1 MSKLIF
7 QHQQLFLRSI
17 RSSHC
22 KAFLQS
28 YTFLP
33 LFSIDEK
40 FEMSKRTSSST
51 ITSSKSKSEH
61 VKECITLSSDV
72 SDTENSR
79 KKSFKR
85 SKSQRNSAVDSQ
97 NNSKK
102 PRNSRSNHK
111 LSNSMSEYS
120 YRANKYD
127 LYRSFLLKNDD
138 KFKQDINHM
147 TRKKD
152 KKVQNSITTF
162 RPQLVKDY
170 RHSSQVS
177 SFHTA
182 SSSATS
188 STDRRRDSTPPPP
201 GTEADDKFNFSVLS
215 YNILADQLMKWHPE
229 LYTKSNKSDLVWW
242 TRWDRIKTEIRNMKW
257 PDIICLQEVQFRNP
271 DHCQEHIIP
280 FLKSHGYTSVF
291 KNKTGDKV
299 DGCLTAFKKDKFSL
313 EETCPVEYKIDRV
326 PVLDR
331 DNVGLVVKLTPMN
344 KQSAKPVIVANTHL
358 LYNPKRGDIRLCQIA
373 LLLAEIDR
381 IQAGEDIPVI
391 LTGDFNSEPK
401 SHVVKLLESG
411 SCQYAGVKLGRKAKR
426 PAPVKLLPDSLGLSD
441 TCQWHVSLEQRNLA
455 NRILSGSG
463 AFSHSL
469 GLKSVFDGTSKVTTY
484 QDGWIMVDYMFYT
497 GNNLR
502 LRDKKELPS
511 RDQLM
516 NMRRI
521 PNSDCPSDHLH
532 LLAEFS
538 VDK

>member
-7 QHQQLFLRSI
+7 QHQKLFLRSI

-188 STDRRRDSTPPPP
+188 STDRRRDSTPQPP
-201 GTEADDKFNFSVLS
+201 GTEGDEFNFSVLS

-242 TRWDRIKTEIRNMKW
+242 TRWNRIKTEIRNRVATKIFE
-257 PDIICLQEVQFRNP
+257 DF
-271 DHCQEHIIP
+271 
-280 FLKSHGYTSVF
+280 G
-291 KNKTGDKV
+291 KN
-299 DGCLTAFKKDKFSL
+299 
-313 EETCPVEYKIDRV
+313 
-326 PVLDR
+326 
-331 DNVGLVVKLTPMN
+331 
-344 KQSAKPVIVANTHL
+344 
-358 LYNPKRGDIRLCQIA
+358 
-373 LLLAEIDR
+373 LLL
-381 IQAGEDIPVI
+381 V
-391 LTGDFNSEPK
+391 
-401 SHVVKLLESG
+401 
-411 SCQYAGVKLGRKAKR
+411 
-426 PAPVKLLPDSLGLSD
+426 
-441 TCQWHVSLEQRNLA
+441 
-455 NRILSGSG
+455 
-463 AFSHSL
+463 
-469 GLKSVFDGTSKVTTY
+469 
-484 QDGWIMVDYMFYT
+484 
-497 GNNLR
+497 GN
-502 LRDKKELPS
+502 
-511 RDQLM
+511 
-516 NMRRI
+516 
-521 PNSDCPSDHLH
+521 
-532 LLAEFS
+532 
-538 VDK
+538 

>member
-28 YTFLP
+28 YSFLP

-40 FEMSKRTSSST
+40 LEMSKRTSSST

-61 VKECITLSSDV
+61 VKECITLSSDD

-188 STDRRRDSTPPPP
+188 STDRRRDYTPQPP
-201 GTEADDKFNFSVLS
+201 GTEGDEFNFSVLS

-242 TRWDRIKTEIRNMKW
+242 TRWDRIKTEIRNRVATKIFE
-257 PDIICLQEVQFRNP
+257 DF
-271 DHCQEHIIP
+271 
-280 FLKSHGYTSVF
+280 G
-291 KNKTGDKV
+291 KNLLLVGNLYQSFT
-299 DGCLTAFKKDKFSL
+299 T
-313 EETCPVEYKIDRV
+313 
-326 PVLDR
+326 
-331 DNVGLVVKLTPMN
+331 VGLDLVSSCHPKLICYT
-344 KQSAKPVIVANTHL
+344 
-358 LYNPKRGDIRLCQIA
+358 
-373 LLLAEIDR
+373 
-381 IQAGEDIPVI
+381 IPCKFACC
-391 LTGDFNSEPK
+391 LP
-401 SHVVKLLESG
+401 
-411 SCQYAGVKLGRKAKR
+411 RK
-426 PAPVKLLPDSLGLSD
+426 
-441 TCQWHVSLEQRNLA
+441 
-455 NRILSGSG
+455 
-463 AFSHSL
+463 
-469 GLKSVFDGTSKVTTY
+469 
-484 QDGWIMVDYMFYT
+484 
-497 GNNLR
+497 
-502 LRDKKELPS
+502 
-511 RDQLM
+511 
-516 NMRRI
+516 
-521 PNSDCPSDHLH
+521 
-532 LLAEFS
+532 
-538 VDK
+538 